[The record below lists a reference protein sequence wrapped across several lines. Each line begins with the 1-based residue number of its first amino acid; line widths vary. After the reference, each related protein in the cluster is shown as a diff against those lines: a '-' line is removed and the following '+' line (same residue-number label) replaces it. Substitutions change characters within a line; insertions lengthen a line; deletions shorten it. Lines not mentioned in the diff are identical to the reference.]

1 MYHYMYDDRL
11 RMLTCIISQT
21 ISLRERERERERDRQ
36 TEKQMERPSAKRGY
50 IFGYI
55 MDNPGFILHE
65 II

>member
-1 MYHYMYDDRL
+1 MYGDRL

-21 ISLRERERERERDRQ
+21 LSLRERERERERQADRE
-36 TEKQMERPSAKRGY
+36 TDRPSAKGGY

-55 MDNPGFILHE
+55 VLDNPGFILHE

>member
-21 ISLRERERERERDRQ
+21 ISLREREREKDRQ
-36 TEKQMERPSAKRGY
+36 TEKQIERSSAKGGY

-55 MDNPGFILHE
+55 ILDNPASYCMK
-65 II
+65 